1 MKSTKI
7 QPTICLLYYKYR
19 SDKQKTGH
27 ILSLQKHMLTIMF
40 CLIITLGFAQNVVI
54 NPTPQFINITSEIA
68 LPKQF
73 NVQQKNTDKATQE
86 LLLNFFIHKNISAT
100 GFLIN
105 IGEVQSKFSEKLK
118 KKVPTKPES
127 YYISFSENEVNVI
140 GRDARGVYYGVQ
152 TLLAFFQT
160 DKMPLGEI
168 IDFPNVL
175 ARGVVEG
182 FYGTP
187 WSFEHRIRQLDFYG
201 SNKLN
206 TYIYGPKD
214 DPYHSSPNW
223 RKPYPENQ
231 AIQLKK
237 LIDRAE
243 MNHVDF
249 VWAIHPGQD
258 IQWNEKDR
266 EALLNKFGLMYD
278 LGIRSYAVFFD
289 DISGEGTNPSQQAQL
304 LNYINTKFVK
314 IKKDVKPL
322 IMCPTEYNKSWSD
335 PQKKYLETLGKELD
349 PSIQIMWTGNRV
361 VADIDQETMQWINSK
376 IQREAFIW
384 WNFPVSD
391 YVRNHLLLGPTYGN
405 GKDIAKSVSGFVSN
419 PMEHA
424 EASKIAIYGVADYS
438 WNMLNYNSEKKWLG
452 ALKVVMPESYK
463 ALEIFARHNSDL
475 GPNGHLYRRLESV
488 NFKPQADLFLKNLEA
503 NQKIENFDTIQN
515 EFQAMVEA
523 SNILLKSTDNT
534 VLLDEIRPWVEQFK
548 LQGQSGLIML
558 NMYKDIQEK
567 QTNNFEISYQAFK
580 VIKTQIYA
588 IDQTA
593 NQNPYQP
600 GIKTA
605 TLVITPLIDNSF
617 IYLTETYNKT
627 FQKNLAVDVN
637 YNPHKL
643 YSNIIQLKNQQTS
656 FRDRNLALNPP
667 LEVIKILPKDYFGF
681 ELLEMAHVQKIAYQ
695 LNPSNPYKNLQLE
708 VSSDGSNWSSVKT
721 EEKKEI
727 MQANVQKAVKFI
739 RVKNNTSEDLNVK
752 IILFNAEIK

>member
-1 MKSTKI
+1 MDSTKK
-7 QPTICLLYYKYR
+7 QPAFSVLYYKYR
-19 SDKQKTGH
+19 MNQQKIKNQFSLRKQVLS
-27 ILSLQKHMLTIMF
+27 ILFIFGSSV
-40 CLIITLGFAQNVVI
+40 GFAQNTAI
-54 NPTPQFINITSEIA
+54 NPTPQVVTITSEIA
-68 LPKQF
+68 LPTQF
-73 NVQQKNTDKATQE
+73 NVQQKNTDKATTA
-86 LLLNFFIHKNISAT
+86 LLSSFFTAKNTART
-100 GFLIN
+100 GFTIN
-105 IGEVQSKFSEKLK
+105 IGDIKSKFSKNLI

-127 YYISFSENEVNVI
+127 YYISSSKNELTVI
-140 GRDARGVYYGVQ
+140 GSDARGTYYGAQ
-152 TLLAFFQT
+152 TLLALLQAN
-160 DKMPLGEI
+160 KMPMGEI
-168 IDFPNVL
+168 IDFPDVT

-201 SNKLN
+201 ANKLN

-223 RKPYPENQ
+223 RKPYPENE

-258 IQWNEKDR
+258 IQWNDTDR
-266 EALLNKFGLMYD
+266 AALLHKFGLMYD

-304 LNYINTKFVK
+304 LNYINTEFVK

-335 PQKKYLETLGKELD
+335 PKNGYLVTLGKELD
-349 PSIQIMWTGNRV
+349 PSVRIMWTGNRV
-361 VADIDQETMQWINSK
+361 IADIDQETMQWINSK

-405 GKDIAKSVSGFVSN
+405 ATNIANSVSGFVSN

-438 WNMLNYNSEKKWLG
+438 WNMTNYDADKKWLS

-475 GPNGHLYRRLESV
+475 GPNGHLYRRVESV

-503 NQKIENFDTIQN
+503 NQTIINFESIQN

-523 SNILLKSTDNT
+523 SDVLLNSTDNP
-534 VLLDEIRPWVEQFK
+534 VLLTEIRAWVEQFK
-548 LQGQSGLIML
+548 LQGQSGLAML
-558 NMYKDIQEK
+558 QMYKALQAKNTAD
-567 QTNNFEISYQAFK
+567 FELSYQA
-580 VIKTQIYA
+580 IKAIKAQMYA
-588 IDQTA
+588 IDHTE

-600 GIKTA
+600 GIQTA
-605 TLVITPLIDNSF
+605 TLVVAPLIDTGFAFMTNA
-617 IYLTETYNKT
+617 YNKEFNT
-627 FQKNLAVDVN
+627 KLEVEAN
-637 YNPHKL
+637 YNPHSL
-643 YSNIIQLKNQQTS
+643 YTSIAQLNNQQI
-656 FRDRNLALNPP
+656 RLQDRTLSLNPP
-667 LEVIKILPKDYFGF
+667 LEVIQIAPAAYFGF
-681 ELLEMAHVQKIAYQ
+681 ELKEVSNVKKIAYK
-695 LNPSNPYKNLQLE
+695 LTPSSVYESLQLE
-708 VSSDGSNWSSVKT
+708 VSSNGTDWTTLQTKEDKAIKNASVD
-721 EEKKEI
+721 
-727 MQANVQKAVKFI
+727 QAVKFI
-739 RVKNNTSEDLNVK
+739 RISNKSKENVETKIGQFTVTVK
-752 IILFNAEIK
+752 